1 MFAVVRTGGKQYKV
15 APSDR
20 IVVEKLAGEA
30 GASIDIPEV
39 LMVSDGAT
47 TMVGKPR
54 VDGARVTA
62 SVVNQDRADKI
73 TVFKFKRRQKYRRT
87 HGHRQDVTVLRIEE
101 IAAPG
106 MTTARAE
113 PVRQPKAREAAPDG
127 EAAAAKPAKKAPAK
141 KALSKKAAAARAP
154 ARKSGATKSGTKK
167 PAAKSKSP
175 SKPKAK

>member
-30 GASIDIPEV
+30 GASVDIPEV

-47 TMVGKPR
+47 TVVGKPR

-127 EAAAAKPAKKAPAK
+127 EAAAAKPAKKA
-141 KALSKKAAAARAP
+141 LSKKAAAARAP
-154 ARKSGATKSGTKK
+154 ARKSGATKSGAKK